1 MQRYNFFINQK
12 KKPAQEGKESAFDPI
27 GKGSFSM
34 TPEPMLFL
42 YYKKCGFAHT
52 MKMTIRIS
60 HKEASMRFN
69 FNNTVKKVLW
79 TFDSA
84 AEYLAKRSAVTDNQ
98 HLTCVS
104 E

>member
-1 MQRYNFFINQK
+1 
-12 KKPAQEGKESAFDPI
+12 
-27 GKGSFSM
+27 
-34 TPEPMLFL
+34 
-42 YYKKCGFAHT
+42 

-84 AEYLAKRSAVTDNQ
+84 AEYLAKRSAVTNNQ